1 MQLLEDSGYFYN
13 GNNDRDYQYFPAN
26 VSTASPEM
34 RVLVTE
40 FLFRRLFWSN
50 LSEILGI

>member
-1 MQLLEDSGYFYN
+1 MVIFITGIMI
-13 GNNDRDYQYFPAN
+13 DRDHQFFPAR

-34 RVLVTE
+34 RVLVIE

-50 LSEILGI
+50 LSEILGV